1 MVLNRRLEYG
11 FNGYQVPA
19 MPRGTRSARRRN
31 SIKKNV
37 EDSKMHAFDLLATLA
52 GKLLVGNSSS
62 SSSSNSSTKKDQF
75 PVTDSTSIEERRQNQ
90 FTTQLELQACDQAS
104 CGRSMLDPQ
113 LVSQKHHDPKLS
125 PEDTQH
131 PVMGSTDSER
141 LGTDELRIDKRNDET
156 SRNAVVEPLTS
167 TDSKLEDDT
176 QNEIKVEQLHSDKAP
191 NDNGAVMYSFR
202 DPVVWDAKPLMQISL
217 ESGAAASFPANKDR
231 IAHDSLSPARNV
243 EVVSRDD
250 DEKSSGCTHPVPTKK
265 SFRPVPH
272 IGDRRIRKVLA
283 SRHWKVA
290 LRSKNE
296 FPRTGVNF
304 KADYKDKSSYYKR
317 QRSQRNYPFK
327 KRKFFDIDFES
338 YSDKEISSN
347 AAVYPSENH
356 TDGDVSAKR
365 PSPPA
370 SGQHLSYQ
378 STDSHV
384 KLRIESFTVPELF
397 IEISETA
404 TIGSLKRAV
413 MEAVSGVLGGELR
426 VGVLLQGKK
435 VGDDSKTLL
444 QTGIS
449 QDNQLN
455 SLGFALEPDPSHTSA
470 SPKVSSLFP
479 CDVPQPLIRYP
490 IGPND
495 SQKRIHDTLPEHEDM
510 NIPIVAENDCDMAT
524 SPVGVLKKGTTQSKA
539 LVPVSSM
546 NVEALAVVPVHRKS
560 KRSEFAQRR
569 IRRPFSV
576 SEVEALVQ
584 AVEKLGTGRWR
595 DVKLRAFDSA
605 KHRTYVDLKDKWK
618 TLVHTARIS
627 PQQRRG
633 EPVPQELLDRVLTA
647 HAYWS
652 QHQAKQQLKHI

>member
-11 FNGYQVPA
+11 FNGYQVPT
-19 MPRGTRSARRRN
+19 MPRGARSARRRN

-37 EDSKMHAFDLLATLA
+37 EDNKMHAFDLLATLA

-75 PVTDSTSIEERRQNQ
+75 PVTDSTGIEEGCQNQ
-90 FTTQLELQACDQAS
+90 CKQLELQLCDQGS
-104 CGRSMLDPQ
+104 CGRSMLDSQ
-113 LVSQKHHDPKLS
+113 LVSQKHHDPKLIQ
-125 PEDTQH
+125 EDTQH
-131 PVMGSTDSER
+131 PVVQCTDCSER
-141 LGTDELRIDKRNDET
+141 LGTDELGIDKRNEET
-156 SRNAVVEPLTS
+156 SRHAAVETLIS
-167 TDSKLEDDT
+167 TDSKLEDDN
-176 QNEIKVEQLHSDKAP
+176 QNEIKVKQLYSGKAP
-191 NDNGAVMYSFR
+191 NDNGSVMYSLR
-202 DPVVWDAKPLMQISL
+202 DPVVWDAKPLTQISL
-217 ESGAAASFPANKDR
+217 ESGAAVPFPKKKDR
-231 IAHDSLSPARNV
+231 ISRDSLSPARNV

-250 DEKSSGCTHPVPTKK
+250 DEKSSGCMHHIPRKK

-296 FPRTGVNF
+296 FPRTGLNF

-338 YSDKEISSN
+338 YSDKEISSK
-347 AAVYPSENH
+347 AAVYPPENH
-356 TDGDVSAKR
+356 TDGDVSAKW
-365 PSPPA
+365 PSPPV

-397 IEISETA
+397 IEIPETA

-413 MEAVSGVLGGELR
+413 MEAVSGVLGSELR

-449 QDNQLN
+449 HDNQLN

-479 CDVPQPLIRYP
+479 CDVPQPLIRNRNEVK
-490 IGPND
+490 I
-495 SQKRIHDTLPEHEDM
+495 
-510 NIPIVAENDCDMAT
+510 
-524 SPVGVLKKGTTQSKA
+524 SPVIVVLFPKTFCRLGFAQI
-539 LVPVSSM
+539 VSHQVS
-546 NVEALAVVPVHRKS
+546 HWS
-560 KRSEFAQRR
+560 KR
-569 IRRPFSV
+569 FSKEN
-576 SEVEALVQ
+576 S
-584 AVEKLGTGRWR
+584 
-595 DVKLRAFDSA
+595 
-605 KHRTYVDLKDKWK
+605 
-618 TLVHTARIS
+618 
-627 PQQRRG
+627 
-633 EPVPQELLDRVLTA
+633 
-647 HAYWS
+647 
-652 QHQAKQQLKHI
+652 

>member
-75 PVTDSTSIEERRQNQ
+75 PVTDGTGIEEGCQNQ
-90 FTTQLELQACDQAS
+90 CKQLELQHCDQGG
-104 CGRSMLDPQ
+104 CGRSMLDSQ
-113 LVSQKHHDPKLS
+113 LESQQHHNPKLS
-125 PEDTQH
+125 LEGAQH
-131 PVMGSTDSER
+131 PVMASTDCSER
-141 LGTDELRIDKRNDET
+141 LGTDGLGIDKTNDET
-156 SRNAVVEPLTS
+156 SRRAVVGNLIS
-167 TDSKLEDDT
+167 TNSKLEDDT
-176 QNEIKVEQLHSDKAP
+176 QNEIKVEQLYSEKAP
-191 NDNGAVMYSFR
+191 NDDGAVMYSLR
-202 DPVVWDAKPLMQISL
+202 EPVVWDAKPLTQITL
-217 ESGAAASFPANKDR
+217 ESGAAASFPENKDC
-231 IAHDSLSPARNV
+231 ISHNCLSPARNV

-250 DEKSSGCTHPVPTKK
+250 DEKSSGCTHPIPIKK

-290 LRSKNE
+290 LRSKND

-304 KADYKDKSSYYKR
+304 KDKSGYYKR

-347 AAVYPSENH
+347 DAVYPPENH

-365 PSPPA
+365 SSPPV

-397 IEISETA
+397 IEIPETA

-413 MEAVSGVLGGELR
+413 MEAVSGVLGSELR

-449 QDNQLN
+449 HDNQLS
-455 SLGFALEPDPSHTSA
+455 SLGFALEPDPSCTSA

-479 CDVPQPLIRYP
+479 CDMPQPLIRYP
-490 IGPND
+490 AGPND
-495 SQKRIHDTLPEHEDM
+495 SQKRTHDTQPEHQEM
-510 NIPIVAENDCDMAT
+510 NIPIVVENDCDLAT
-524 SPVGVLKKGTTQSKA
+524 SPVGVLKKGSTQSKA
-539 LVPVSSM
+539 LIPVSSM

-576 SEVEALVQ
+576 TEVEALVQ

>member
-31 SIKKNV
+31 SIKKNG
-37 EDSKMHAFDLLATLA
+37 EDNKMHAFDLLATLA

-75 PVTDSTSIEERRQNQ
+75 PVTDSTGIEEGCHNQ
-90 FTTQLELQACDQAS
+90 CKQLELQLCDQGS
-104 CGRSMLDPQ
+104 CGRSMLDSQ
-113 LVSQKHHDPKLS
+113 LESQQHEDPKLS
-125 PEDTQH
+125 LEDIQH
-131 PVMGSTDSER
+131 PVIGSTDCSER
-141 LGTDELRIDKRNDET
+141 LGTDEDKRNDET
-156 SRNAVVEPLTS
+156 SGHAVLGTLMS

-176 QNEIKVEQLHSDKAP
+176 QNEIKVEQLYSEKPP
-191 NDNGAVMYSFR
+191 NDNGAVMYSLR
-202 DPVVWDAKPLMQISL
+202 EPVVWDAKPLTQVSL
-217 ESGAAASFPANKDR
+217 ESGAAASFPENKDC
-231 IAHDSLSPARNV
+231 ISLDCLSPARNV
-243 EVVSRDD
+243 EVVGRDD
-250 DEKSSGCTHPVPTKK
+250 DEKSSGCTHPIPIKK
-265 SFRPVPH
+265 SFRH
-272 IGDRRIRKVLA
+272 IGDRRIRKVWA
-283 SRHWKVA
+283 SRHWKVH
-290 LRSKNE
+290 
-296 FPRTGVNF
+296 PRTGVNF

-347 AAVYPSENH
+347 ATVYPPENH

-365 PSPPA
+365 KSPPA

-384 KLRIESFTVPELF
+384 KLRIESFTVPELL
-397 IEISETA
+397 IEIPETA

-413 MEAVSGVLGGELR
+413 MEAVSGVLGSELR

-449 QDNQLN
+449 HDNQLS
-455 SLGFALEPDPSHTSA
+455 SLGFALEPDPLYTSA

-479 CDVPQPLIRYP
+479 CDVSQPLIRYP
-490 IGPND
+490 TGPND
-495 SQKRIHDTLPEHEDM
+495 SQERTHDTLPEHQET
-510 NIPIVAENDCDMAT
+510 NLPIVVENDCDLAT
-524 SPVGVLKKGTTQSKA
+524 SPVGVLKKGSTQSKA
-539 LVPVSSM
+539 LIPVSSM

-576 SEVEALVQ
+576 TEVEALVQ